1 MVNTMS
7 DEQERLV
14 IKDNFQTIIKPL
26 LDQKN
31 SFNDSVGL
39 WGIFRWQ

>member
-26 LDQKN
+26 LDRRIHLMTR
-31 SFNDSVGL
+31 FVGH
-39 WGIFRWQ
+39 F